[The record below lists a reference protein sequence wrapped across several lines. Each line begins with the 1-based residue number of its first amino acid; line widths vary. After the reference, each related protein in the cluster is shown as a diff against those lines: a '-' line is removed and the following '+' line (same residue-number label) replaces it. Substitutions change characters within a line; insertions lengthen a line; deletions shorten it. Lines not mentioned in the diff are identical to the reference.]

1 MTFHNR
7 TLVVSSFL
15 GCACAALY
23 GLIAPWYLLEF
34 TGPIYDSARFLELIL
49 LIPIAALLFIIPT
62 WRHQALM
69 VIASIPNTIKTGLSA
84 LLILALTSSLFAQ
97 FPEKSL
103 QEISLFLL
111 LFMFGIICQFLTK
124 SNKTLM
130 DHLFIA
136 TILLGALL
144 FICHFVI
151 CYLVSV
157 VSNIPFSWIT
167 PFVSFGNVRFFS
179 QYQAY
184 TLPILVIPLITFNL
198 PFRWRTVT
206 LILLAFWWALH
217 FVTGTRSVWV
227 ALIVTTLFLL
237 IFLKDKARQWLIWQL
252 MGMLIGGIF
261 YLAFDYLTLDN
272 SLYGLGSITK
282 RGLGDNGRW
291 PLWLSALEMIKNH
304 PLLGIGPMH
313 FAFNN
318 FTVAA
323 HPHNSV
329 LHIAAEYGLPAVLIA
344 VYLVVA
350 LLKKAVAW
358 CIKPTYSENP
368 QINTALTASLVC
380 GLCDSLLSGNII
392 MPHSQ
397 MMLFMIGGWLI
408 GRNQTMAAITTGVD
422 SSQANWKSLIL
433 VAVVSALIII
443 QLNGIQNYYAFMK
456 QSNFSV
462 PEYAH
467 PRFWNNGHWPVDET
481 KIILKQHH

>member
-1 MTFHNR
+1 MIFRNP
-7 TLVVSSFL
+7 TLVVSRFL

-34 TGPIYDSARFLELIL
+34 TGPIYDSARFLELVIL
-49 LIPIAALLFIIPT
+49 ISVAVLLLVIST
-62 WRHQALM
+62 WRHQSLM
-69 VIASIPNTIKTGLSA
+69 VFASIPNTIKLGLSA
-84 LLILALTSSLFAQ
+84 FLILALISSIFAQ

-111 LFMFGIICQFLTK
+111 LFMFGIICQFLT
-124 SNKTLM
+124 SNNKTLM
-130 DHLFIA
+130 DRLFIA

-151 CYLVSV
+151 CYLAAVVTNVS
-157 VSNIPFSWIT
+157 FSWIS
-167 PFVSFGNVRFFS
+167 PFVSFSNVRFFS

-198 PFRWRTVT
+198 PLRWRTVT

-217 FVTGTRSVWV
+217 FATGTRSVWV
-227 ALIVTTLFLL
+227 ALIITTLFLL
-237 IFLKDKARQWLIWQL
+237 IFLKDRARQWLIWQL
-252 MGMLIGGIF
+252 VGMLIGGIF

-282 RGLGDNGRW
+282 RGLDDNGRW
-291 PLWLSALEMIKNH
+291 PLWLNAFEMIKNH

-318 FTVAA
+318 FTIAA
-323 HPHNSV
+323 HPHNST

-350 LLKKAVAW
+350 LLKKAVVW

-368 QINTALTASLVC
+368 QINIALTASLVC

-408 GRNQTMAAITTGVD
+408 GRNQATDLISIELQPLQSKGRTLVLVTVVLAALT
-422 SSQANWKSLIL
+422 
-433 VAVVSALIII
+433 I
-443 QLNGIQNYYAFMK
+443 QLNGVQSYYSYMK
-456 QSNFSV
+456 RTQFSV

-467 PRFWNNGHWPVDET
+467 PRFWNDGHWPAEE
-481 KIILKQHH
+481 KP

>member
-1 MTFHNR
+1 MIFRNP
-7 TLVVSSFL
+7 TLVASRFL

-23 GLIAPWYLLEF
+23 GLIAPWYSLEF
-34 TGPIYDSARFLELIL
+34 TGPLYDSARFLELIL
-49 LIPIAALLFIIPT
+49 LIPIVTLLIVIPI

-69 VIASIPNTIKTGLSA
+69 VIASNPNTIKIGLSVF
-84 LLILALTSSLFAQ
+84 LMLALISSLFAQ

-103 QEISLFLL
+103 LEISLFTL
-111 LFMFGIICQFLTK
+111 LFMFGIICQFLTCN
-124 SNKTLM
+124 NKTLM
-130 DHLFIA
+130 DRLFIA
-136 TILLGALL
+136 TVLLGALL

-151 CYLVSV
+151 CYLAAVVTNVS
-157 VSNIPFSWIT
+157 FSWIS
-167 PFVSFGNVRFFS
+167 PFVSFSNVRFFS

-198 PFRWRTVT
+198 PLRWRTVT

-217 FVTGTRSVWV
+217 FATGTRSVWV
-227 ALIVTTLFLL
+227 ALIITTLFLL
-237 IFLKDKARQWLIWQL
+237 IFLKDRARQWLIWQL
-252 MGMLIGGIF
+252 VGMLIGGIF

-282 RGLGDNGRW
+282 RGLDDNGRW
-291 PLWLSALEMIKNH
+291 PLWLNAFEMIKNH

-318 FTVAA
+318 FTIAA
-323 HPHNSV
+323 HPHNST

-350 LLKKAVAW
+350 LLKKAVVW

-368 QINTALTASLVC
+368 QINIALTASLVC

-408 GRNQTMAAITTGVD
+408 GRNQATDLISIELQPLQSKGRTLVLVTVVLAALT
-422 SSQANWKSLIL
+422 
-433 VAVVSALIII
+433 I
-443 QLNGIQNYYAFMK
+443 QLNGVQSYYSYMK
-456 QSNFSV
+456 RTQFSV

-467 PRFWNNGHWPVDET
+467 PRFWNDGHWPAEE
-481 KIILKQHH
+481 KP

>member
-1 MTFHNR
+1 MTINNR
-7 TLVVSSFL
+7 KLVSCHIL
-15 GCACAALY
+15 GCVYTGLY
-23 GLIAPWYLLEF
+23 GLLASWYLIEF
-34 TGPIYDSARFLELIL
+34 TGPLYDSARLLELIF
-49 LIPIAALLFIIPT
+49 LISLVILIVVIPT
-62 WRHQALM
+62 WRNQ
-69 VIASIPNTIKTGLSA
+69 VIQVFESIPNTIKRGLGA
-84 LLILALTSSLFAQ
+84 LLILALTSSVFAQ
-97 FPEKSL
+97 FAEQSL

-111 LFMFGIICQFLTK
+111 LFMFGIICQFLT
-124 SNKTLM
+124 SNNKILM
-130 DHLFIA
+130 DRLFIA
-136 TILLGALL
+136 TISLGALL

-151 CYLVSV
+151 CYLAAIVT
-157 VSNIPFSWIT
+157 NIPFSWIT

-179 QYQAY
+179 QYQAF
-184 TLPILVIPLITFNL
+184 TLPVLVIPLITFNL
-198 PFRWRTVT
+198 PFRWRTVG
-206 LILLAFWWALH
+206 LLLLAFWWALH
-217 FVTGTRSVWV
+217 FATGTRSVWV

-237 IFLKDKARQWLIWQL
+237 IFLKDRSRQWLIWQL
-252 MGMLIGGIF
+252 VGMLIGWGG

-282 RGLGDNGRW
+282 RGLDDNGRW
-291 PLWLSALEMIKNH
+291 PLWLNAFEMIKNH

-318 FTVAA
+318 FTIAA
-323 HPHNSV
+323 HPHNST

-350 LLKKAVAW
+350 LLKKAVVW

-368 QINTALTASLVC
+368 QINIALTASLVC

-422 SSQANWKSLIL
+422 SSQANWKSLVL
-433 VAVVSALIII
+433 VAVVSALLII
-443 QLNGIQNYYAFMK
+443 QLNGIQSYYAFMK

>member
-1 MTFHNR
+1 MIFRNP
-7 TLVVSSFL
+7 TLVVSRFL

-34 TGPIYDSARFLELIL
+34 TGPLYDSARLLELIL
-49 LIPIAALLFIIPT
+49 LIPIAALLIVIPI
-62 WRHQALM
+62 WRRQALT
-69 VIASIPNTIKTGLSA
+69 VFTSIPNTIKIGLRA
-84 LLILALTSSLFAQ
+84 LSILALTSSILAQ

-111 LFMFGIICQFLTK
+111 LFMFGIICQFLT
-124 SNKTLM
+124 SNNRTLM
-130 DHLFIA
+130 DRLFIA

-151 CYLVSV
+151 CYLAAV
-157 VSNIPFSWIT
+157 VTNIPFSWVT
-167 PFVSFGNVRFFS
+167 PFVSFSNVRFFS

-184 TLPILVIPLITFNL
+184 TLPILVIPLVTFKL
-198 PFRWRTVT
+198 PFRWRAVT

-217 FVTGTRSVWV
+217 FATGTRSVWV

-237 IFLKDKARQWLIWQL
+237 IFLKDRARQWLIWQL

-282 RGLGDNGRW
+282 RGLDDNGRW
-291 PLWLSALEMIKNH
+291 PLWLNAFEMIKNH

-318 FTVAA
+318 FTIAA
-323 HPHNSV
+323 HPHNSI

-350 LLKKAVAW
+350 LLKKAVVW

-368 QINTALTASLVC
+368 QINIALTASLVC

-408 GRNQTMAAITTGVD
+408 GRNQATD
-422 SSQANWKSLIL
+422 LISVELQPLQSKGRTLVL
-433 VAVVSALIII
+433 VAVVLAAITI
-443 QLNGIQNYYAFMK
+443 QLNDVQSYYSYMK
-456 QSNFSV
+456 RTQFSV

-467 PRFWNNGHWPVDET
+467 PRFWNDGHWPAEE
-481 KIILKQHH
+481 KP